1 MLVRQ
6 ERLSPSGSP
15 GTAVPIGQRHRAV
28 DQRDRVRAAL
38 RHPPGAGLVRMSR
51 YSRKHCRPRPR
62 RGGPACSL
70 DRVLSWTVE
79 APGPG
84 DLGGL
89 FSFRPPCGRAAHRAD
104 GHPAGVM
111 CAHAA
116 NCHSAAGTER
126 ADMIIVAS
134 VRQAARWRGCLL
146 LRPSPRRP
154 ARQRAGERRA
164 PMFFEQAV
172 GLAFLAALT
181 PAAALVPAP
190 ISAPPALG

>member
-1 MLVRQ
+1 MPRCVKPPRSGYPGRCGGNTLHGSSLRLMAGRSSRCTNPRHPSVRPGPTVMPREAEQ
-6 ERLSPSGSP
+6 QRGRLAADRGHPRAWIAQCHACSP

-84 DLGGL
+84 DLRGL
-89 FSFRPPCGRAAHRAD
+89 FSFRP
-104 GHPAGVM
+104 
-111 CAHAA
+111 
-116 NCHSAAGTER
+116 
-126 ADMIIVAS
+126 
-134 VRQAARWRGCLL
+134 
-146 LRPSPRRP
+146 LRT
-154 ARQRAGERRA
+154 
-164 PMFFEQAV
+164 
-172 GLAFLAALT
+172 AFLERG
-181 PAAALVPAP
+181 AP
-190 ISAPPALG
+190 GVLRIRRRSRRRWACASHDLG